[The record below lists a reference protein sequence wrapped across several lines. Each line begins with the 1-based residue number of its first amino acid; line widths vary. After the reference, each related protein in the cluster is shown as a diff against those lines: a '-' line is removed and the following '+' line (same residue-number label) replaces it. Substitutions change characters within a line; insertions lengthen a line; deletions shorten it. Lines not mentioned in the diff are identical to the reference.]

1 MIHYQR
7 RPIERDID
15 GDRAETAA
23 LENKEPR
30 FGQVGAARRI
40 ARTIFLGSAPSSVAS
55 KVTARGLDRARGRRC
70 RRLADLHVDDATAR
84 RLDARRRRHHVHDH
98 ERGNIAAR

>member
-1 MIHYQR
+1 MNAADDPVVTTTRDARAQARHAERLGIAEPARCKR
-7 RPIERDID
+7 R
-15 GDRAETAA
+15 
-23 LENKEPR
+23 
-30 FGQVGAARRI
+30 
-40 ARTIFLGSAPSSVAS
+40 
-55 KVTARGLDRARGRRC
+55 ARGRNRARGRRC